1 MSVENGEWVMKGVD
15 WNHPECIH
23 TIGELEKYIEDIGF
37 LPLFANGVEGFS
49 VEEWTDPRFWWTDDE
64 SRDPWRWREIIAG
77 KGKIAYGKFFDNKA
91 GFISLKWLPYFV
103 NSRRM
108 GYDFDSRWED
118 GLASRREKKIMDFY
132 LGEDEDGDIVYKDE
146 RILSTELK
154 KMAGFGKGGEKN
166 YPGIMTGLQM
176 QTYLVIRDFKRRKNK
191 AGVEYGMP
199 VSIPL
204 PPESIWG
211 EKKVTS
217 AYKEDPE
224 KSRQRLIKHVKEL
237 YEEADEAE
245 IIKLIG
251 KGK

>member
-15 WNHPECIH
+15 WDHPECIH
-23 TIGELEKYIEDIGF
+23 TIEELEKYIEDIGF
-37 LPLFANGVEGFS
+37 LPLFANGVAGFS

-91 GFISLKWLPYFV
+91 GFISLEWLPYFV

-118 GLASRREKKIMDFY
+118 GLASRREKKIMDFFM
-132 LGEDEDGDIVYKDE
+132 GEDEYGDIIYKDE

-154 KMAGFGKGGEKN
+154 KLAGFGKGGEKN
-166 YPGIMTGLQM
+166 YPGIMSGLQM

-191 AGVEYGMP
+191 AGAEYGMP
-199 VSIPL
+199 VSIPI
-204 PPESIWG
+204 PPEVIWG
-211 EKKVTS
+211 VNKVTS

-224 KSRQRLIKHVKEL
+224 KSRQKLIKHVKEL
-237 YEEADEAE
+237 YEEADDAE

>member
-15 WNHPECIH
+15 WDHPECIH
-23 TIGELEKYIEDIGF
+23 TIEELENYIEDIGF
-37 LPLFANGVEGFS
+37 LPLFANGVAGFS

-91 GFISLKWLPYFV
+91 GFISLEWLPYFV

-118 GLASRREKKIMDFY
+118 GLASRREKKIMDFFI
-132 LGEDEDGDIVYKDE
+132 GEDEYGDIIYKDE
-146 RILSTELK
+146 QILSTELK
-154 KMAGFGKGGEKN
+154 KLAGFGKGGEKN
-166 YPGIMTGLQM
+166 YPGIMSGLQM

-191 AGVEYGMP
+191 SGAEYGMP

-204 PPESIWG
+204 PPEAIWG
-211 EKKVTS
+211 VKKVTS

-224 KSRQRLIKHVKEL
+224 KSRQKLIKHVKEL
-237 YEEADEAE
+237 YEEADDAE